1 MHTHNYKANTIR
13 YSRWN
18 TVVGPVSLD
27 LKNTI
32 YKKNTKCYVNQVYFF
47 NIISYMPWVCIRQ
60 WWLQWMKDSS
70 MARKGRNIG
79 RHGIHWWHEYHGCQH
94 DGFTVS
100 SMARKGR
107 NIGSHGIHWWHEYHG
122 CQHDDFTVSVI
133 KHRRESG
140 LLTWVVERSAA
151 KLTDLDQHRDWQGE
165 LA

>member
-18 TVVGPVSLD
+18 TVVGHLTWRIPFI
-27 LKNTI
+27 KNAKSMLCQPSI
-32 YKKNTKCYVNQVYFF
+32 FF
-47 NIISYMPWVCIRQ
+47 QHNFEYAMSMHKAMMVA
-60 WWLQWMKDSS
+60 MKDSS
-70 MARKGRNIG
+70 LARKGRNIG
-79 RHGIHWWHEYHGCQH
+79 SHGIHWWHEYHGCQH